1 MKGWK
6 HMALVHTDYVSR
18 PNVVGGAYN
27 TFWAADG
34 TAFTR
39 FASNYTTVSAAA
51 TPSPLWPVPSAPAVD
66 LAQFI
71 WRASPPATD
80 FSAGV
85 TLQFEL
91 VDLAV
96 FGTTLG
102 VGATVDAVV
111 YVMADNAFNI
121 EMQFRGNTTTSTLTQ
136 IFTLSDNPLP
146 INTPVQASQPFGWQ
160 NVYAYFLPDVFNGA
174 AIDGQDIDI
183 DIRGKV
189 SNYAPGAV
197 PPAANTAGLMFRV
210 DVLSQVE
217 VV

>member
-1 MKGWK
+1 
-6 HMALVHTDYVSR
+6 MALVHTDYVSR
-18 PNVVGGAYN
+18 PNVPGGAYN
-27 TFWAADG
+27 TFWAPDG

-39 FASNYTTVSAAA
+39 FAFNYATLSAAA
-51 TPSPLWPVPSAPAVD
+51 TPSPLWPVPAAPAVD

-85 TLQFEL
+85 ILQFEL

-102 VGATVDAVV
+102 LGATVDAVV

-121 EMQFRGNTTTSTLTQ
+121 ELQFRRSVTTATLTP

-146 INTPVQASQPFGWQ
+146 VNTPVQASQPFGWQ
-160 NVYAYFLPDVFNGA
+160 NVYAYYLQDVFNGA
-174 AIDGQDIDI
+174 ILTGEDIDI
-183 DIRGKV
+183 DFRGKA

-197 PPAANTAGLMFRV
+197 PPAANTAGIMFRV
-210 DVLSQVE
+210 DVLSQV
-217 VV
+217 